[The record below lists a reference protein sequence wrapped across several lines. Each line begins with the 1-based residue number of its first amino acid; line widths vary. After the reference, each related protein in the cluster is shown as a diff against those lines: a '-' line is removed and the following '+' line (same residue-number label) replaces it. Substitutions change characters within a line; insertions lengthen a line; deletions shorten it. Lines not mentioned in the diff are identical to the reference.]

1 MAAHAHAAQAFD
13 PDDPHHE
20 IEHHG
25 HVIIRPRT
33 LVAVLLAL
41 LVFTVTTVFC
51 SRFEVWF
58 AHKFDV
64 DIPQIVNVLIC
75 LSIAV
80 VKSIL
85 VAMFFMQLKYD
96 NPLHTIIFLFCLFA
110 LSLFLFF
117 SMTDL
122 GTRAIVYPFKSG
134 EIQQGGLGVNT
145 TDEHSSL
152 VKNVDTGQD
161 GIVAFAKKR
170 RLKEIDDLQAQ
181 GKLQP
186 PLDLV
191 HGETAEARWEF
202 EAGVFHAA
210 HGVQP
215 KKPPTA
221 STASLHVT
229 PQPGPTP
236 DLYTPDALLKP
247 KGGGHEH

>member
-1 MAAHAHAAQAFD
+1 MAAHAHTPEAFD
-13 PDDPHHE
+13 PDDPHHL
-20 IEHHG
+20 IAHHG
-25 HVIIRPRT
+25 HVIVRPRT
-33 LVAVLLAL
+33 LVAVLTVL

-110 LSLFLFF
+110 LALFLFF

-122 GTRAIVYPFKSG
+122 GTRAAVYAFKSG
-134 EIQQGGLGVNT
+134 EIQQGGLGIDT
-145 TDEHSSL
+145 Q
-152 VKNVDTGQD
+152 VKDQHGAVLRGVDTGQD
-161 GIVAFAKKR
+161 GIVKWAKQR
-170 RLKEIDDLQAQ
+170 RIMQIDDQQ
-181 GKLQP
+181 GQGLLQP
-186 PLDLV
+186 PLAP
-191 HGETAEARWEF
+191 GETAEARWEF
-202 EAGVFHAA
+202 EAEVFHAA

-215 KKPPTA
+215 KKAPTA
-221 STASLHVT
+221 STASLQVA
-229 PQPGPTP
+229 PPPGPTP
-236 DLYTPDALLKP
+236 DLFTPDALLKP
-247 KGGGHEH
+247 KGGEHGH